1 MGLLPSW
8 FTVQIA
14 FAPMPVPFFQALR
27 EIEIE
32 TSIGRA
38 SIFRLHFDLS
48 RNIFGDFDALAFDI
62 FRPLLPVKISVAAG
76 LPIPQVLINGYIKAA
91 AKYNDLG
98 FNSFFRTGWKRFYLK
113 WYDKALPSAEA
124 LCPKT
129 VELVKA
135 VPHVHAAIFAIL
147 PPGGRLVRHR
157 DPFAGSMRYHLGL
170 STPNSPDCF
179 IVVDGENY
187 FWRDGEGVVF
197 DETYIHFAENKTDQ
211 TRLILFCDV
220 ERPLKSGIM
229 TAINRF
235 TVNHLVKATASQN
248 MDNERVGVLNHVF
261 AGAYRI
267 RLLGKRIKAFNKTL
281 YYLIKYVLIGAL
293 LYAIFA

>member
-1 MGLLPSW
+1 
-8 FTVQIA
+8 
-14 FAPMPVPFFQALR
+14 
-27 EIEIE
+27 
-32 TSIGRA
+32 
-38 SIFRLHFDLS
+38 
-48 RNIFGDFDALAFDI
+48 
-62 FRPLLPVKISVAAG
+62 
-76 LPIPQVLINGYIKAA
+76 
-91 AKYNDLG
+91 
-98 FNSFFRTGWKRFYLK
+98 
-113 WYDKALPSAEA
+113 
-124 LCPKT
+124 
-129 VELVKA
+129 
-135 VPHVHAAIFAIL
+135 
-147 PPGGRLVRHR
+147 
-157 DPFAGSMRYHLGL
+157 MRYHLGL

-220 ERPLKSGIM
+220 ERPLNSGIM

-235 TVNHLVKATASQN
+235 TINHLVKGTASQN

-261 AGAYRI
+261 GGAYRI